1 MIYFKHADLPLEDL
15 VTAVAVAGLFF
26 PIVEL
31 PDTME
36 GRATAQF
43 DDAGMYPYLMIGMHG
58 IELRGFLNPMWHE
71 GYIPEPTLQKVL
83 DAIEKEPK
91 RNT

>member
-1 MIYFKHADLPLEDL
+1 MFYFKHAELPLEDL

-26 PIVEL
+26 PIVDL
-31 PDTME
+31 PDTMR

-43 DDAGMYPYLMIGMHG
+43 DDADMYPYLAIGMSG
-58 IELRGFLNPMWHE
+58 IATRSCIDPAWHN
-71 GYIPEPTLQKVL
+71 GHIPEPTLQKVL
-83 DAIEKEPK
+83 DAIENEPK